1 MTEIDHFTY
10 GLWTP
15 GLAYAVSFIGS
26 LLGLGGAAQA
36 LTSHGPNRVG
46 WLAMGA
52 VSLGGTGIWAMH
64 FIAMLGFSV
73 RGAPLRYDV
82 LLTVASAVLAIAV
95 VAVGLTLV
103 TRAPRSVLALVSGG
117 AVTGAG
123 VAAMHYTGMASMRV
137 AVPLHHDPRYAA
149 AAIAIAVVASTA
161 ALWAATRV
169 SGGLATTGASLVM
182 AAAVCAMHY
191 TGMAGMSVGGGDHG
205 MAHGTPET
213 PSGASIM
220 DFFLPLYA
228 VVGLVTLVFAVIL
241 VSVRAD
247 RADRDDSRPAAAPRA
262 DAAPAGGAASV
273 FTPPPKRGGAD
284 PGTHPRTGQ
293 RRPGGPA

>member
-1 MTEIDHFTY
+1 MTEINHFTY

-15 GLAYAVSFIGS
+15 GLAYAVSFIGA
-26 LLGLGGAAQA
+26 LLGLGAAGQA
-36 LTSHGPNRVG
+36 LTSRGPNRVG

-52 VSLGGTGIWAMH
+52 VSIGGTGIWAMH

-82 LLTVASAVLAIAV
+82 PLTVASAVLAIAV
-95 VAVGLTLV
+95 VGVGLTLV
-103 TRAPRSVLALVSGG
+103 TRAPRSILALLGG
-117 AVTGAG
+117 GLITGAG
-123 VAAMHYTGMASMRV
+123 VAAMHYAGMASMRV

-149 AAIAIAVVASTA
+149 AAIAIAVIASTA

-169 SGGLATTGASLVM
+169 RGRLATAVSSLVM
-182 AAAVCAMHY
+182 AVAVCAMHY
-191 TGMAGMSVGGGDHG
+191 TGMAGMSVGGGHT
-205 MAHGTPET
+205 MSHNVPSAPE
-213 PSGASIM
+213 GASIM

-241 VSVRAD
+241 VSARAEQ
-247 RADRDDSRPAAAPRA
+247 DDSSPAAEPRAAAAPPRA
-262 DAAPAGGAASV
+262 EASM
-273 FTPPPKRGGAD
+273 FTPPPQHGGAA
-284 PGTHPRTGQ
+284 PKARLRNGH